1 MKIKMKKF
9 LVLFLTV
16 VLLLLTPFSVYA
28 QSNTDTVVNED
39 TYIEYF
45 EDGSYIV
52 TEIISNEIQS
62 RATGVVK
69 TKSEHYYN
77 SNNEK
82 EWTVTV
88 TGTFNYDGK
97 TATCT
102 KSVTSYKIYNDSWK
116 VTASNASK
124 SGAKATGTFT
134 VKKYWLGIPTK
145 TVNQT
150 VTLTCS
156 KNGNFS

>member
-1 MKIKMKKF
+1 MKKIIS
-9 LVLFLTV
+9 
-16 VLLLLTPFSVYA
+16 VLLSLSILMLSLVPFSIFANECTGDA
-28 QSNTDTVVNED
+28 QS
-39 TYIEYF
+39 IEYF
-45 EDGSYIV
+45 EDGSYII
-52 TEIISNEIQS
+52 TEIISTEPIL
-62 RATGVVK
+62 RTTGVSK
-69 TKSEHYYN
+69 TKSQHYYN

-102 KSVTSYKIYNDSWK
+102 KAVTSYKIYNDNWK
-116 VTASNASK
+116 VTVSNASR
-124 SGAKATGTFT
+124 SGAKAIGTFT
-134 VKKYWLGIPTK
+134 VKKYVLGVPIK

-156 KNGNFS
+156 KDGKFS